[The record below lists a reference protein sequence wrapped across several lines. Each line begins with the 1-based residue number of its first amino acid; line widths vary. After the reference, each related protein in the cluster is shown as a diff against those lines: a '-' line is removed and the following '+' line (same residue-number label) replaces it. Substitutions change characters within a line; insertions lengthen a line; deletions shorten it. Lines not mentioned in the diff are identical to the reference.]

1 MIDFIIFFFIV
12 FRMAEA
18 FKKSKDSSRYGL
30 LKSAAKLFC
39 KNGLD
44 KTSTRDIAQ
53 EAKVNISMISYH
65 FGGKEGL
72 YKQVLMDFAKN
83 IEAGSTEILDS
94 FKKHEMT
101 KDSFHKEMSAII
113 DHMIQ
118 TRINHSEI
126 CTMLSRDKIEGMPLS
141 QDVHEQIF
149 YPLVLR
155 FLDLMTR
162 AQKKNI
168 VRTDINPTLFF
179 VLMTE
184 GIFGFFEVAAC
195 KTRLADH
202 YVGLVSEPEKLKNQI
217 VKIYLEGILL

>member
-1 MIDFIIFFFIV
+1 
-12 FRMAEA
+12 MAEILE
-18 FKKSKDSSRYGL
+18 KPKDSSRYCL

-53 EAKVNISMISYH
+53 ESKVNISMISYH

-94 FKKHEMT
+94 FKGQEMT
-101 KDSFHKEMSAII
+101 KGSFYKEISAII

-118 TRINHSEI
+118 TRIHHPEI

-141 QDVHEQIF
+141 QEIHEQIF
-149 YPLVLR
+149 YPLVLK

-162 AQKKNI
+162 AQEKKI

-195 KTRLADH
+195 KTKLAEH
-202 YVGLVSEPEKLKNQI
+202 YAGLVSDPEKLKNQI
-217 VKIYLEGILL
+217 IKIYLEGILL

>member
-1 MIDFIIFFFIV
+1 MT
-12 FRMAEA
+12 EA
-18 FKKSKDSSRYGL
+18 SKKPKDSSRYSL

-53 EAKVNISMISYH
+53 ESKVNISMISYH

-72 YKQVLMDFAKN
+72 YKQVLTDFAKN

-94 FKKHEMT
+94 FHGREMT
-101 KDSFHKEMSAII
+101 KDSFYQEISAII

-118 TRINHSEI
+118 TRIKHPEI

-141 QDVHEQIF
+141 QEIHEQIF
-149 YPLVLR
+149 YPLVLK
-155 FLDLMTR
+155 FLDLIKR
-162 AQKKNI
+162 AQAKRL
-168 VRTDINPTLFF
+168 VRTDINPSLFF
-179 VLMTE
+179 TLMTE

-195 KTRLADH
+195 KTSLADQ
-202 YVGLVSEPEKLKNQI
+202 YVGLVNDPENLKNQI
-217 VKIYLEGILL
+217 VKIYLEGIIL